1 MTDANESVRLLIN
14 AWKLMVG
21 RLPEGRI
28 HHADG
33 AASCIG
39 HVPLPFFNFS
49 MNDRP
54 LTDAADVRRF
64 FEAVDRANA
73 SCAHP
78 TMIALCEDW
87 APAEWEQAARDHGLA
102 TMMQLTGME
111 TDQVLPPRRPP
122 PALELRRVTDD
133 ATARDLATINA
144 HAYGM
149 PPEMFDCISNMHLWH
164 DDSLAFVGYAD
175 GRAVTSAAALP
186 VDGTVYIALVAT
198 MPDAH
203 GNGYAE
209 AVMRQA
215 ISAGQQ
221 AMGVTRTTL
230 HATDMGRPVY
240 QAMGYAPSARFAVLA
255 RADAH

>member
-1 MTDANESVRLLIN
+1 MNDASESVRLLIN

-21 RLPEGRI
+21 RLPDGRI
-28 HHADG
+28 QHADG

-39 HVPLPFFNFS
+39 NVPLPFFNFS

-54 LTDAADVRRF
+54 LTDAADVQRF
-64 FEAVDRANA
+64 FDTVDRATA
-73 SCAHP
+73 TCAHP

-87 APAEWEQAARDHGLA
+87 APANWGQVAGNHGLA
-102 TMMQLTGME
+102 TMMALTGME
-111 TDQVLPPRRPP
+111 TDRLLPPRRPA
-122 PALELRRVTDD
+122 PALEIRRVQDE
-133 ATARDLATINA
+133 ATARDLAVINA
-144 HAYGM
+144 HAYAM
-149 PPEMFDCISNMHLWH
+149 PPELFECVCNMRLWH
-164 DDSLAFVGYAD
+164 DDSVGLVGYVD
-175 GRAVTSAAALP
+175 GQPVTSAAALP

-198 MPDAH
+198 MPDSH
-203 GNGYAE
+203 GKGYAE

-240 QAMGYAPSARFAVLA
+240 EAMGYAPSARFAVLG

>member
-1 MTDANESVRLLIN
+1 MTDASESVRLLIN

-21 RLPEGRI
+21 RLPDGSI

-33 AASCIG
+33 VASCIG

-49 MNDRP
+49 MNDRR

-64 FEAVDRANA
+64 FENVDRATA

-78 TMIALCEDW
+78 TMIALCENW
-87 APAEWEQAARDHGLA
+87 APADWAEVAAGHGLA
-102 TMMQLTGME
+102 AVMQLTGME
-111 TDQVLPPRRPP
+111 ADELRPPRRPP
-122 PALELRRVTDD
+122 PALEIRRVTDD
-133 ATARDLATINA
+133 AIARDLAVINA
-144 HAYGM
+144 HAYVM
-149 PPEMFDCISNMHLWH
+149 PPELFECVCNMRLWH
-164 DDSLAFVGYAD
+164 DDSLAFVGYAG
-175 GRAVTSAAALP
+175 GRPVTSAAALP

-203 GNGYAE
+203 GKGYAE
-209 AVMRQA
+209 TVMRQA
-215 ISAGQQ
+215 IVAGQQ

-230 HATDMGRPVY
+230 HATDMGQPIY